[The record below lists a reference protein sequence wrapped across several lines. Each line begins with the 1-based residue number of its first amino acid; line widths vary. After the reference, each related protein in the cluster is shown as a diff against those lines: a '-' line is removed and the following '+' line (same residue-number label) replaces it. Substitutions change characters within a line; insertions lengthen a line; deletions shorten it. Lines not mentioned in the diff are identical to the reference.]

1 MPLVVVLIGRQELK
15 VTAIGPL
22 FYCYFRFILFF
33 FFFSLFFLSLSVSFE
48 VMCESFVR

>member
-1 MPLVVVLIGRQELK
+1 MPLVVVLIGQELK

-22 FYCYFRFILFF
+22 FYCYFRFIFF
-33 FFFSLFFLSLSVSFE
+33 FFFFFLFFLSLSVSFE